1 MLSSFVF
8 TLASPTEQPA
18 HAESYAAA
26 GQALFLQ
33 SIAQHAA
40 SLADALHAENQTRP
54 YTVSNLWGFRPS
66 VGFVPTQ
73 PIFWRITTLDTA
85 TTLALS
91 EVILH
96 GALAVHQWVRFD
108 DVLLQIVTVTNQAS
122 EHEWAGNISYD
133 ALAAPWMLAKEF
145 PTASLTL
152 QMVSPTCFKSDGKYQ
167 ILPLPQWVF
176 GGLLEK
182 YNAFANVA
190 LSPDVRRFAETSLV
204 VSGLELHSQVLA
216 LKGGRQPGV
225 LGRVRYSATHK
236 DRFWLSACHL
246 LCDFAFFG
254 GLGRSTSLG
263 MGQARRG

>member
-8 TLASPTEQPA
+8 TLVSPTEQPA
-18 HAESYAAA
+18 QSESYAPA

-33 SIAQHAA
+33 SIAQHSA
-40 SLADALHAENQTRP
+40 SLAAALHAENQTRP

-66 VGFVPTQ
+66 AGFSPAQ

-96 GALAVHQWVRFD
+96 GGLAINQWVRFD
-108 DVLLQIVTVTNQAS
+108 DALLQIVSVTNQAS
-122 EHEWAGNISYD
+122 VHEWAGNSTYD

-167 ILPLPQWVF
+167 ILPLPHWVL
-176 GGLLEK
+176 GGLLDK
-182 YNAFANVA
+182 YNAFANVS

-204 VSGLELHSQVLA
+204 ASGLELHSQVLA
-216 LKGGRQPGV
+216 IKGGRQPGV

-246 LCDFAFFG
+246 LCDFAFFA

-263 MGQARRG
+263 LGQARRM